1 MRFLFTLGLAFF
13 ISFTVQ
19 AQVQIGQTVI
29 NYNPKV
35 AKAAKELAKQPA
47 RARAQKGA
55 ALPFFDDFAYAS
67 PFPDDA
73 LWMENLVFIN
83 NTLAYDPVSI
93 GVATFD
99 GLDGTGSPY
108 GGGFGSSDTLTSI
121 PLDLSG
127 SNPKYLS
134 YYVQPKGLGD
144 APGDRDTLLLEF
156 KSSDGNWEK
165 IKSYNTT
172 FVDPLFPPDSITV
185 FEYVQPIVI
194 EDSKFLHD
202 DFQFRFRNY
211 SSRSGGDLWH
221 IDYVRL
227 EDTEITQNTADLAFT
242 RLPSNIL
249 QDYSSIPWQHLQTE
263 IENDND
269 FLLIESMDIEIANL
283 STNQIGIAGSSFL
296 VNGIGDNVVLFKE
309 QLLLNPNNAMQS
321 NITSGRNNFTNPI
334 IGEYATFFENE
345 FRALENVQVKV
356 DYSFEQDNAE
366 SALTQRNNQVS
377 RTFDLGNYYAYDD
390 NSAEST
396 INVGTGGQVAV
407 KFTNFKE
414 DLLQAIRIQFP
425 RIFGVD
431 LSNSNITLK
440 VWLDDLN
447 TEPVFEAPFTN
458 PLFVDEFVD
467 TLQAFTTYVLKDN
480 FTDEL
485 TPVLLPKGDFYIGWQ
500 QVTTCNNQFCV
511 PVGFDRNTPAA
522 TETIFVNIDGNWNAL
537 SDLFI
542 NVDVP
547 PSQMG
552 ALMIRPVVGSEPPND
567 SETVSTTSLDLPQL
581 LNVFPNPTTGEV
593 NIQLFDGN
601 YQDYQIR
608 VFNTLGQ
615 QVKTQTLSP
624 ELHLNEQTPG
634 IYFLQFINTKTLA
647 AGNYKLV
654 LKR

>member
-1 MRFLFTLGLAFF
+1 MRFLFTLGLVFLLSLA
-13 ISFTVQ
+13 VQ
-19 AQVQIGQTVI
+19 AQISQTAI
-29 NYNPKV
+29 NYNPEV
-35 AKAAKELAKQPA
+35 AKAAKKLVNQSA
-47 RARAQKGA
+47 RPRSQKGA
-55 ALPFFDDFAYAS
+55 ALPFFDDFAYAN

-156 KSSDGNWEK
+156 KSSDGKWEK

-185 FEYVQPIVI
+185 FEFVQPIKI
-194 EDSKFLHD
+194 EDSRFLYE

-227 EDTEITQNTADLAFT
+227 EDTEISQITEDLAFT
-242 RLPSNIL
+242 KLPANIL
-249 QDYSSIPWQHLQTE
+249 KNYSSVPWGHLQTE
-263 IENDND
+263 LANDIT
-269 FLLIESMDIEIANL
+269 LVLETMDIEVYNHNNN
-283 STNQIGIAGSSFL
+283 SIGVSDSEFS
-296 VNGIGDNVVLFKE
+296 VNGIDNEVLSFRR
-309 QLLLNPNNAMQS
+309 QALFDAADNLQNNVP
-321 NITSGRNNFTNPI
+321 TGRHNFTNGI
-334 IGEYATFFENE
+334 RGEYVAKYRNE
-345 FRALENVQVKV
+345 FKTSESIQVKV
-356 DYSFEQDNAE
+356 DYSFEQNNGE
-366 SALTQRNNQVS
+366 SELTQRNNSVS
-377 RTFDLGNYYAYDD
+377 RTFDLDNYYAYDD

-396 INVGTGGQVAV
+396 ITVGTGGQVAV
-407 KFTNFKE
+407 KFTNYKE

-447 TEPVFEAPFTN
+447 SEPIFEAPFTN
-458 PLFVDEFVD
+458 PFFVDEFVD
-467 TLQAFTTYVLKDN
+467 TLQAFTTYVLKDE

-485 TPVLLPKGDFYIGWQ
+485 TPVVLPKGDFYIGWE

-522 TETIFVNIDGNWNAL
+522 TETIFVNIDGNWQAL

-581 LNVFPNPTTGEV
+581 LNIYPNPTTGEV
-593 NIQLFDGN
+593 NIRLFDGN

-615 QVKTQTLSP
+615 QVKATTLSP
-624 ELHLNEQTPG
+624 ELQLNEQTPG

-647 AGNYKLV
+647 TGNYKLV

>member
-1 MRFLFTLGLAFF
+1 MRFLFTLGLVFLLNF
-13 ISFTVQ
+13 PVQ

-29 NYNPKV
+29 NYNPQV
-35 AKAAKELAKQPA
+35 AKAAKELGNKPAK
-47 RARAQKGA
+47 ARAQKGA
-55 ALPFFDDFAYAS
+55 ALPFFDDFAYNS

-83 NTLAYDPVSI
+83 NTLAYNPVSI
-93 GVATFD
+93 GIATFD

-127 SNPKYLS
+127 NNPKYLS

-144 APGDRDTLLLEF
+144 APGDRDSLLLEF
-156 KSSDGNWEK
+156 KRNDGEWEK

-185 FEYVQPIVI
+185 FEFVQPIKI
-194 EDSKFLHD
+194 EASRFLHE

-211 SSRSGGDLWH
+211 SARTGGDLWH

-227 EDTEITQNTADLAFT
+227 EDTEMTQNNADLAFT
-242 RLPSNIL
+242 KLPSNIL
-249 QDYSSIPWQHLQTE
+249 KNYSSVPWIHLQSE
-263 IENDND
+263 LANDIT
-269 FLLIESMDIEIANL
+269 LVLETMDIEVFNHDN
-283 STNQIGIAGSSFL
+283 NQIGTTESDFL
-296 VNGIGDNVVLFKE
+296 VNGIDDEVLSFRK
-309 QLLLNPNNAMQS
+309 QTLLDPADGLQK
-321 NITSGRNNFTNPI
+321 NIPRGRHNFTNGI
-334 IGEYATFFENE
+334 RGEYVAKYRNE
-345 FRALENVQVKV
+345 FKTSESIQVKV
-356 DYSFEQDNAE
+356 DYSFEQNNSE
-366 SALTQRNNQVS
+366 PELTQRNNQVS
-377 RTFDLGNYYAYDD
+377 RTFDLDNYYAYDD

-396 INVGTGGQVAV
+396 LNVGTGGQVAV
-407 KFTNFKE
+407 KFTNYKA

-425 RIFGVD
+425 RIFGAD

-440 VWLDDLN
+440 VWIDDLN
-447 TEPVFEAPFTN
+447 SAPVFEAPFTN
-458 PLFVDEFVD
+458 PFFIDEVID

-485 TPVLLPKGDFYIGWQ
+485 TPVELPKGDFYIGWQ

-522 TETIFVNIDGNWNAL
+522 TETIFVNLDGNWNAL

-581 LNVFPNPTTGEV
+581 LNIFPNPTTGAV
-593 NIQLFDGN
+593 NIQLFEGN
-601 YQDYQIR
+601 YEDYQIR
-608 VFNTLGQ
+608 VLNTLGQ
-615 QVKTQTLSP
+615 QVKAQTLSP
-624 ELHLNEQTPG
+624 ELQLNEQTPG

-647 AGNYKLV
+647 TGNHKLV

>member
-1 MRFLFTLGLAFF
+1 MRFLFTLGLIFLLH
-13 ISFTVQ
+13 FTVQ

-29 NYNPKV
+29 NYNPQV
-35 AKAAKELAKQPA
+35 AKAAKKLANQPA
-47 RARAQKGA
+47 RSRAQKGA
-55 ALPFFDDFAYAS
+55 ALPFFDDFAYAG
-67 PFPDDA
+67 PFPDNE

-83 NTLAYDPVSI
+83 NTLANNPVSI
-93 GVATFD
+93 GIATFD

-156 KSSDGNWEK
+156 KRSDGEWEK
-165 IKSYNTT
+165 IKSYNTD

-185 FEYVQPIVI
+185 FEFVQPIII
-194 EDSKFLHD
+194 EDSRFLHE

-211 SSRSGGDLWH
+211 SSRAGGDLWH

-242 RLPSNIL
+242 TLPSNIL
-249 QDYSSIPWQHLQTE
+249 RDYSSVPWIHLQSE
-263 IENDND
+263 LANDIT
-269 FLLIESMDIEIANL
+269 LVLETMDIEVFNHDN
-283 STNQIGIAGSSFL
+283 NQISTVESEFL
-296 VNGIGDNVVLFKE
+296 VNGIDDEILPFRR
-309 QLLLNPNNAMQS
+309 QTLLDPANGLQS
-321 NITSGRNNFTNPI
+321 NISSGRHNFTNDI
-334 IGEYATFFENE
+334 RGEYVSAYRNE
-345 FRALENVQVKV
+345 FRTSERIQVKV
-356 DYSFEQDNAE
+356 DYSFEQNNGE
-366 SALTQRNNQVS
+366 SELTQRNNQVS
-377 RTFDLGNYYAYDD
+377 RTFDLDNFYAYDD

-396 INVGTGGQVAV
+396 VTVGTGGQVAV
-407 KFTNFKE
+407 KFTNYKA

-425 RIFGVD
+425 QIFGVD
-431 LSNSNITLK
+431 FSNSNITLK

-447 TEPVFEAPFTN
+447 SEPVFEAPFTN
-458 PLFVDEFVD
+458 PLFVDEFID
-467 TLQAFTTYVLKDN
+467 TLQAFTTYVLQDD
-480 FTDEL
+480 FTGEL
-485 TPVLLPKGDFYIGWQ
+485 TPVELPKGDFFIGWQ

-522 TETIFVNIDGNWNAL
+522 TETIFVNLDGNWNAL

-581 LNVFPNPTTGEV
+581 LNIFPNPTTGAV
-593 NIQLFDGN
+593 NIQLFEGN
-601 YQDYQIR
+601 YQDYQIS

-615 QVKTQTLSP
+615 QVKAQTLSP
-624 ELHLNEQTPG
+624 QLQLNGHTPG

-647 AGNYKLV
+647 TGNYKLV